1 MTPILFGILYRPPDK
16 NDFVENFLETFAGC
30 DNSENQ
36 ECYLLGDFNINLF
49 YNGKNIFGKKE

>member
-30 DNSENQ
+30 DNLENQ
-36 ECYLLGDFNINLF
+36 ECYLLSLEIL
-49 YNGKNIFGKKE
+49 I